1 MAGSNLGRMPARPT
15 TADELRRAFVE
26 FFTER
31 GHAHVPSA
39 SVIPVDR
46 TLLFTVAGMVPFKS
60 FFTGEE
66 PPPYARA
73 VSVQKCVRAGGK
85 HNDLDDIGRTNRHFS
100 FFEMLGNWSFG
111 DYFKA
116 EAIPWAWELYTEV
129 LGLDAD
135 RLWVSVH
142 ETDDDAARI
151 WHQDVGLPLERIQ
164 RLGDE
169 TNLWKMADTGPC
181 GYSSE
186 IFWDLGAAHGPD
198 GGPAVSEDRFVEI
211 WNLVFMQFDGQP
223 DGTKVPLPAP
233 SVDTGAG
240 LERNLAVLQGVESV
254 WDIDIFRPLIA
265 AAQAVTGATYTTF
278 PGSETDVSL
287 RILAEHARTMT
298 FLVAD
303 GVVPSNEARGYV
315 LRRIIRR
322 AVRHAYR
329 LGARSIV
336 TPALVDATVATM
348 GTAYP
353 ELETQYDLVSAVV
366 RREEERFL
374 NTLQRGEDLLAD
386 VLDDGDVSGERA
398 FFLHDTLGFPID
410 LTREIASERGR
421 DVDLAGF
428 TGQME
433 EQRTRARDAHKAAG
447 GATAA
452 PVELYREV
460 LDEYGDTDFTG
471 RQEYTTEDARVLALL
486 VDGERVTRADVTS
499 GPVDV
504 IVDRTPFYAESGGQI
519 GDLGTITAPSG
530 AVEVTDTQYAI
541 PGRLTLHRAKV
552 TDGELSEG
560 DPVPLAIDGE
570 RRDAIRRNHTA
581 THLLHSAL
589 RSVLGTHVAQA
600 GSFVGPDRLRFDFS
614 HHEAVA
620 SDDLVHIETLANEQV
635 ISDAPVRHYETTK
648 AHAES
653 IGAIAFFGDKYGD
666 IVRVLEAGPASTE
679 LCGGTHVH
687 ALGFIGP
694 IKIVSEGSIGSN
706 LRRIEAVT
714 GAGSL
719 ARIQD
724 EEQQLRDL
732 ATVLNVAPADL
743 GDRVERL
750 LAQVKSLNDEVTAAR
765 RREAASA
772 AGDLAAGAVD
782 GAVVARRDGL
792 GPDDLRQLALATRDA
807 LGPRAVVVLLGVND
821 GKGVLVAALGKER
834 VAAGASA
841 AELVGPGA
849 KLLGGGTAKN
859 PELVVGGGPKADAID
874 AAVAAAEAGVA
885 EMGSTPS

>member
-1 MAGSNLGRMPARPT
+1 MY
-15 TADELRRAFVE
+15 TADELRRAFLD
-26 FFTER
+26 FFAAR
-31 GHAHVPSA
+31 GHTIVPSA
-39 SVIPVDR
+39 SLIPHDKTV
-46 TLLFTVAGMVPFKS
+46 LFTVAGMVPFKPY
-60 FFTGEE
+60 FTGEE
-66 PPPYARA
+66 PPPYPRA
-73 VSVQKCVRAGGK
+73 ASIQKCVRAGGK

-100 FFEMLGNWSFG
+100 FFEMLGNFSFG

-116 EAIPWAWELYTEV
+116 EAIPFAWELYTEV
-129 LGLDAD
+129 LGFDAD
-135 RLWVSVH
+135 RMWVTVH
-142 ETDDDAARI
+142 ETDDDAERI
-151 WHQDVGLPLERIQ
+151 WHETVGLPLERIQ

-181 GYSSE
+181 GYNSE
-186 IFWDLGAAHGPD
+186 IFWDLGPEHGPD

-223 DGTKVPLPAP
+223 DGSRVPLPAP

-240 LERNLAVLQGVESV
+240 FERNLAVLQGVDSV
-254 WDIDIFRPLIA
+254 WDIDVFRPLIA
-265 AAQAVTGATYTTF
+265 AAERVTGATYGTF
-278 PGSETDVSL
+278 PGTEADVSL

-303 GVVPSNEARGYV
+303 GVVPSNEERGYV

-329 LGARSIV
+329 LGARTLV
-336 TPALVDATVATM
+336 TPGLVDATVATM
-348 GTAYP
+348 GAAYP
-353 ELETQYDLVSAVV
+353 EIEAQYDLVSAVV

-386 VLDDGDVSGERA
+386 VLDAGDVSGERA

-428 TGQME
+428 TAQMD
-433 EQRTRARDAHKAAG
+433 EQRTRAREAHKAAG

-452 PVELYREV
+452 PIELYREV

-486 VDGERVTRADVTS
+486 VDGERVTRADVGS
-499 GPVDV
+499 GPVEV
-504 IVDRTPFYAESGGQI
+504 IVDRTPFYAESGGQV
-519 GDLGTITAPSG
+519 GDVGTITGPRG
-530 AVEVTDTQYAI
+530 AVDVTDTQYAI

-552 TDGELSEG
+552 TDGELVEG
-560 DPVPLAIDGE
+560 DTVVLAIDGE

-581 THLLHSAL
+581 THLLHAAL
-589 RSVLGTHVAQA
+589 RSVLGTHVKQA
-600 GSFVGPDRLRFDFS
+600 GSWVGPDRLRFDFS
-614 HHEAVA
+614 HYEAV
-620 SDDLVHIETLANEQV
+620 SPEDLVRIEALANEYV

-714 GAGSL
+714 GTAAL

-732 ATVLNVAPADL
+732 AATLNVAPAEL

-750 LAQVKSLNDEVTAAR
+750 LAQVKTLSDEVSAAR
-765 RREAASA
+765 KRDAVSA
-772 AGDLAAGAVD
+772 AGELARAADRG
-782 GAVVARRDGL
+782 GVVARRDGL
-792 GPDDLRQLALATRDA
+792 APNDLREVAIAARDA
-807 LGPRAVVVLLGVND
+807 IGEDAVVVVLGAND
-821 GKGVLVAALGKER
+821 GKAALVAAVGKAR
-834 VAAGASA
+834 VAAGVSA
-841 AELVGPGA
+841 AELVAPVV
-849 KLLGGGTAKN
+849 KLLGGGTAKD
-859 PELVVGGGPKADAID
+859 PALVQGGGKNADALDD
-874 AAVAAAEAGVA
+874 AERVARERVADAVG
-885 EMGSTPS
+885 